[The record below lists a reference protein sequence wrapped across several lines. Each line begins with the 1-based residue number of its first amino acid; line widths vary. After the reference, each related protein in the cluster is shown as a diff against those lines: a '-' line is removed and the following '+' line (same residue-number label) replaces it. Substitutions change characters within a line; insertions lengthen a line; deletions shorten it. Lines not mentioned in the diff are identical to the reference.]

1 MARRFRAGATTP
13 REERLVSG
21 AGVAM
26 GALAVVVVV
35 GLSGPGGFGVQTWDW
50 AKHNAILKDL
60 VEQPWPVAYATERDD
75 VALTYYVA
83 HYLPAALAGKLA
95 GWQAANVVLFAW
107 TVIGCVLAMLW
118 LVVLSGAPVW
128 RCLAIF
134 VLFSGLDVVG
144 AIAWSSRWSM
154 RRWPNDFHL
163 EWWAGHWTYPGNV
176 TLIAFAPHQATA
188 GWLLTGLTID
198 GLRRYPARFPLVMEA
213 LSNGFDPKE
222 LRDWLVTNVRGL
234 GYKESAHFLRN
245 IGYRGL
251 AILDRHILRNLK
263 RFGVIR
269 RLPPVLN
276 RKRYLHIE
284 EKFLRFAD
292 LVGIPIDELDLLFW
306 SMETG
311 VIRK

>member
-1 MARRFRAGATTP
+1 MIRRRLEQFSRVPPSEYFYELAYCLLTP
-13 REERLVSG
+13 QSN
-21 AGVAM
+21 
-26 GALAVVVVV
+26 ALHCDAVV
-35 GLSGPGGFGVQTWDW
+35 QQ
-50 AKHNAILKDL
+50 LKGRDFFNTALDPEPLLRQRPVYVRFHRTKAQRLIDL
-60 VEQPWPVAYATERDD
+60 
-75 VALTYYVA
+75 
-83 HYLPAALAGKLA
+83 K
-95 GWQAANVVLFAW
+95 
-107 TVIGCVLAMLW
+107 
-118 LVVLSGAPVW
+118 
-128 RCLAIF
+128 
-134 VLFSGLDVVG
+134 
-144 AIAWSSRWSM
+144 
-154 RRWPNDFHL
+154 
-163 EWWAGHWTYPGNV
+163 
-176 TLIAFAPHQATA
+176 
-188 GWLLTGLTID
+188 
-198 GLRRYPARFPLVMEA
+198 ARFPLVMEA

-311 VIRK
+311 EVFK